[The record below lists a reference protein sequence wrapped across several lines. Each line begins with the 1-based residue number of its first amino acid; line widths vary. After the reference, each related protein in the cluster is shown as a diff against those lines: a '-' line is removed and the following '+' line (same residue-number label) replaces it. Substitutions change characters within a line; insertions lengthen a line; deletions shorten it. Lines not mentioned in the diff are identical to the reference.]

1 MEDGKAGLETKRTM
15 DLGVFPVYYW
25 NTPELCL
32 NGHAKSEWVDKS
44 PQKIKHC
51 HKKHTIICPVTS
63 FIFATFPS
71 FKYLPVTL
79 SIPETPE

>member
-44 PQKIKHC
+44 PQKIKQIAM
-51 HKKHTIICPVTS
+51 KNTQSSVP
-63 FIFATFPS
+63 
-71 FKYLPVTL
+71 
-79 SIPETPE
+79 